1 MRNELEK
8 NGLKF
13 MIVDA
18 KGLIAG
24 RLSTKIAKL
33 LIKGES
39 ITLLNAQDA
48 IIVGN
53 KDNIMEKFKMRVD
66 ANVKSNPHYGPKYAR
81 IPDRMLRRMIK
92 GMLPR
97 NPRAK
102 ERVFKRL
109 TVFNAVPKDLA
120 NEKATKFEELTC
132 NERHKFMTLKEIAL
146 LLGGRW

>member
-1 MRNELEK
+1 
-8 NGLKF
+8 

-33 LIKGES
+33 LIQGEQVT
-39 ITLLNAQDA
+39 ILNAEDA

-53 KDNIMEKFKMRVD
+53 KDSIMEKFKTRVD
-66 ANVKSNPHYGPKYAR
+66 ANVKSNPHYGPKYSR
-81 IPDRMLRRMIK
+81 IPDRILRRMIK

-97 NPRAK
+97 NGRTK
-102 ERVFKRL
+102 EKLVKRL
-109 TVFNAVPKDLA
+109 TVYNSTPKELA
-120 NEKATKFEELTC
+120 KEKAEIFEEFKC
-132 NERHKFMTLKEIAL
+132 NERHKYITIKEIAL